1 MDITRWRTGVLVGP
15 PDYVVG
21 ARSLAVALIAPA
33 HGLASPPLGDRWA
46 GRRTAAAS
54 PVSVTTAGPPRRRGG
69 RPASRARLARPRT
82 RSSSCRAPAVPRC
95 RRGRRCLGGG
105 GAVSRQVAVWVVV
118 VALAHGERRAAV
130 ASSTPARHSRELED
144 VRTTRHPRTIAT
156 NPPPPPACA
165 HIQTG
170 GGRQD
175 GMMAGW
181 RGRRPAAARQPGARR
196 AREAT

>member
-1 MDITRWRTGVLVGP
+1 MW
-15 PDYVVG
+15 VV
-21 ARSLAVALIAPA
+21 A
-33 HGLASPPLGDRWA
+33 PPLGDRWA

-54 PVSVTTAGPPRRRGG
+54 PVSVTTADPPRRRGG

-105 GAVSRQVAVWVVV
+105 GAVSRRVAVWVVV

-144 VRTTRHPRTIAT
+144 VRTTRHPRAIAT
-156 NPPPPPACA
+156 NPPPPPASA
-165 HIQTG
+165 HNSNRRWAARWHD
-170 GGRQD
+170 GRLK
-175 GMMAGW
+175 
-181 RGRRPAAARQPGARR
+181 RAAADRR
-196 AREAT
+196 APAGSASSARGYLTSTSSSSGPPGV